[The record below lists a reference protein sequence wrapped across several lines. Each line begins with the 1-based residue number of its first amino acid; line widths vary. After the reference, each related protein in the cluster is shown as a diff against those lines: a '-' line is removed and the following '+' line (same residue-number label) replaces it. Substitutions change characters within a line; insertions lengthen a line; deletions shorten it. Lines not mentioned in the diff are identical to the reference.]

1 MILLENTWNDWLTQN
16 FWTSV
21 GETLIMVACTLVI
34 GGLIGLVLGLTLY
47 GTRRGGLIQNPVLYT
62 ILSVI
67 VNIIRPIPF
76 VIFIT
81 AIMPVTISVMGGY
94 IGTIP
99 AIFPMTIVC
108 SVATSRIVEQSLIAT
123 DPAIVEA
130 GRAMGASRLHILF
143 RILVPEALAPLILGY
158 TFLFVGVLDLSAMAG
173 AVSGGGLGQFAISNG
188 YRKFNN
194 YVTLVSV
201 VAMIVL
207 VQCAQLLGNSLARF
221 VLRRR

>member
-1 MILLENTWNDWLTQN
+1 MILLESTWNDWLTQN

-21 GETLIMVACTLVI
+21 GQTLIMVACTLVI
-34 GGLIGLVLGLTLY
+34 GGLIGLVLGLALY
-47 GTRRGGLIQNPVLYT
+47 GTRRGGLIENPVLYT
-62 ILSVI
+62 VLSVI

-76 VIFIT
+76 VIFI
-81 AIMPVTISVMGGY
+81 AACQPITIAVMGGY

-188 YRKFNN
+188 FRRFNN
-194 YVTLVSV
+194 YVMLVSV
-201 VAMIVL
+201 VAMIIL
-207 VQCAQLLGNSLARF
+207 VQCAQLLGNGLARS

>member
-1 MILLENTWNDWLTQN
+1 MRLLENTWNDWLTQN

-34 GGLIGLVLGLTLY
+34 GGLIGLVLGLALY
-47 GTRRGGLIQNPVLYT
+47 GTRRGGLIENRILYSV
-62 ILSVI
+62 LSVI

-81 AIMPVTISVMGGY
+81 AIMPVTIVVMGGY
-94 IGTIP
+94 IGTVP
-99 AIFPMTIVC
+99 AIFPMVIVC

-201 VAMIVL
+201 IAMIIL
-207 VQCAQLLGNSLARF
+207 VQCAQLVGNSLARF